1 MIPYDPH
8 CTFLLSQWHLPCHL
22 YPHHVTVSSHDECM
36 TAQTVWQWFCIPSWY
51 LVCPH
56 DDCHW
61 HSQRHSK
68 TFTIILCDVHSILS
82 DLQNDTM
89 CPQNDCMLPHLSM
102 CALKIP
108 VLPSQSQFVCSQL
121 LLCPPKDFVFP
132 HNDLCYFKEILVM
145 FTMTFYIHIMTCLL
159 YFDYVLHSM
168 TVWPSKWHD
177 IISTLSN
184 IHWFFVFSRLSMILY
199 EYMRLHKYFVW
210 PSQELCDAHNDMCIL
225 TITLYDFKMTL
236 WTLILTFVPS
246 QLPSAPSPYLCTLFR
261 TTLCFFQ
268 KESVGP

>member
-1 MIPYDPH
+1 MPFTMIPYDPH

-22 YPHHVTVSSHDECM
+22 YPHHVTVSSHNECM

-68 TFTIILCDVHSILS
+68 TFTIILCDVHSNLS
-82 DLQNDTM
+82 DSQNDTM
-89 CPQNDCMLPHLSM
+89 YPQNDCMLPHLSM

-132 HNDLCYFKEILVM
+132 HNDLCY
-145 FTMTFYIHIMTCLL
+145 
-159 YFDYVLHSM
+159 
-168 TVWPSKWHD
+168 SKKFW
-177 IISTLSN
+177 
-184 IHWFFVFSRLSMILY
+184 
-199 EYMRLHKYFVW
+199 
-210 PSQELCDAHNDMCIL
+210 
-225 TITLYDFKMTL
+225 
-236 WTLILTFVPS
+236 
-246 QLPSAPSPYLCTLFR
+246 
-261 TTLCFFQ
+261 
-268 KESVGP
+268 